1 MFSFLK
7 KQPFINY
14 NFNHKRNKMCYFSK
28 IQNVSQYTSPHLI
41 TFPKNTESSNF
52 CTLADSVDSFIKNKK
67 IIYIPILIPIP
78 KNTTISRRYD
88 NNKQLSVSNDI
99 VVFYL
104 LLAGGFILFGIW
116 FVRNKPL
123 IHKFSLT
130 SI

>member
-1 MFSFLK
+1 
-7 KQPFINY
+7 
-14 NFNHKRNKMCYFSK
+14 MCYFSK